1 MRHRNQ
7 ANRKHHQG
15 RQSGNHTNTDMSQ
28 EAVDNIKIIEVDMN
42 RTNTCMKDMDNTA
55 FRQVDI
61 TALTSGAYRHEQQWL
76 QSG

>member
-1 MRHRNQ
+1 
-7 ANRKHHQG
+7 
-15 RQSGNHTNTDMSQ
+15 MSQ